1 MTGKMLAVSFF
12 DGRGGQDGWKKE
24 DDSARRLVSFDSHP
38 DEVILY
44 EAVRAEVFD

>member
-1 MTGKMLAVSFF
+1 MLAVSFF

-24 DDSARRLVSFDSHP
+24 DHSARCLVLFDSHL

-44 EAVRAEVFD
+44 KAVRAEVFD